1 MSDRHGRRA
10 RFGPWLLALAAIAIP
25 QSALAYIGPG
35 VGLGAIAVALSLV
48 VGFALLIAGLVWFP
62 LKRAL
67 KRRRTTTADVAG
79 QDGRSE

>member
-1 MSDRHGRRA
+1 M
-10 RFGPWLLALAAIAIP
+10 ALAAIAIP